1 MKKQIIKSE
10 YLPNQEFETKKDL
23 FRALKLVK
31 DELID
36 SKKSV
41 VRTSETVKTF
51 VLKNLETIKGLD
63 QKDGYSYHVINT
75 TNFYDSHKDLHGFNI
90 WDESVVNEKGT
101 IEFALDHSLDLSS
114 RITFAKDVNMMLV
127 PLKWRDVGV
136 DSDGETNA
144 LIFEIKETDIV
155 SDTALK
161 IIQKNLPV
169 QHSVRMQYEE
179 IEFGVDDDSEEFKD
193 EKLIYDEAIKHAIN
207 KDEVIKEGYLF
218 YVTKA
223 KISQEGS
230 MVDKGSNSAT
240 PILQKN
246 KKEIKTKIVFNRHL
260 F

>member
-1 MKKQIIKSE
+1 M
-10 YLPNQEFETKKDL
+10 
-23 FRALKLVK
+23 
-31 DELID
+31 ID

-90 WDESVVNEKGT
+90 WDESVINEKGT
-101 IEFALDHSLDLSS
+101 IDFALDHSLDLSS

-127 PLKWRDVGV
+127 PLKWRDVGI

-246 KKEIKTKIVFNRHL
+246 KKEIKTKIIFNRHI